1 MRMRALIVAAAVAA
15 CSAAPALSPRDCTP
29 GTTSACACPAASGVQ
44 TCGSDGTLGP
54 CLCPDAGAHVDA
66 VTPRPDA
73 VATVDRAEP
82 TDDSPAPIDVASV
95 PDVVDGGRCP
105 NGTRAVCDGRSVSLQ
120 SGELVDGLRRH
131 CGACGTTCAAG
142 EFCVQCQCT
151 R

>member
-1 MRMRALIVAAAVAA
+1 MQT
-15 CSAAPALSPRDCTP
+15 CSAEGAL
-29 GTTSACACPAASGVQ
+29 GA
-44 TCGSDGTLGP
+44 
-54 CLCPDAGAHVDA
+54 CLCPDAGAQVDVA
-66 VTPRPDA
+66 TSRPDA
-73 VATVDRAEP
+73 AAPLDRTEP
-82 TDDSPAPIDVASV
+82 TDTVAVLPDVVMA

-120 SGELVDGLRRH
+120 SGELVDGVRRH